1 MQALEEERIATR
13 QGTHAVHA
21 LDYYARTFGY
31 RPMDLPGAWAADR
44 LSLTLPLYAG
54 MTDEEQDRVVERLIH
69 HLTQAFRTADAR

>member
-1 MQALEEERIATR
+1 
-13 QGTHAVHA
+13 
-21 LDYYARTFGY
+21 
-31 RPMDLPGAWAADR
+31 MDLPGAWAADR